1 MNIVYLGSGAFGID
15 SLKVLAGSRHNLR
28 FIASHPARPAGRGMK
43 AKATPVTQ
51 WAEKNGIDFVEAE
64 DVNAADCVEK
74 IAAYKPDLIIVIAL
88 GQKISNE
95 LIKMPPKGTINVHAS
110 LLPKYRGAAPV
121 NWAIVNGE
129 TQTGNTIITLAEKM
143 DAGSILGQNET
154 AIGADETAG
163 QLRDRLAKMAAPL
176 LLETIGKIE
185 DGSVVYTCQDNSKVT
200 RAPKLKKSDGFI
212 KFSEPAESLQR
223 KIRGFWPWPEASAN
237 YVSKLTGKCSRVILA
252 EAEVVKTS
260 NPEGLAA
267 GILDKDLNVICGKDA
282 LRIKKIKPAGKRLL
296 DFKDFVNGR
305 KTCPGDMFMEIN
317 G

>member
-15 SLKVLAGSRHNLR
+15 SLKALVGSRHNLS
-28 FIASHPARPAGRGMK
+28 FIASHPARPAGRGRK

-51 WAEKNGIDFVEAE
+51 WAEKNGIDFAEAE
-64 DVNAADCVEK
+64 DVNAADCVKK
-74 IAAYKPDLIIVIAL
+74 IAAYKPDLIIVIAM
-88 GQKISNE
+88 GQKIGNE
-95 LIKMPPKGTINVHAS
+95 LINMPPKGTINVHAS

-129 TQTGNTIITLAEKM
+129 TRSGNTIITLAEKM
-143 DAGSILGQNET
+143 DAGNILGQNET
-154 AIGADETAG
+154 AIEADETAG

-185 DGSVVYTCQDNSKVT
+185 DGSVVYTCQDNSKAT
-200 RAPKLKKSDGFI
+200 RAPKMKKSDGFI
-212 KFSEPAESLQR
+212 KFSESAESLQR

-237 YVSKLTGKCSRVILA
+237 YISKLTGKCSRVILA
-252 EAEVVKTS
+252 EAEVVETS

-267 GILDKDLNVICGKDA
+267 GVLDEDLNVICGKNA
-282 LRIKKIKPAGKRLL
+282 LRIKKLKPAGKRLL

-317 G
+317 N

>member
-15 SLKVLAGSRHNLR
+15 SLKALAGSRHNLR
-28 FIASHPARPAGRGMK
+28 FIASHPARPAGRGMRNR
-43 AKATPVTQ
+43 ATPVTQ
-51 WAEKNGIDFVEAE
+51 WAEKNSIDFVEAE

-88 GQKISNE
+88 GQKIGNE
-95 LIKMPPKGTINVHAS
+95 LINMPPKGAINVHAS

-129 TQTGNTIITLAEKM
+129 TQSGNTIITLAEKM

-163 QLRDRLAKMAAPL
+163 HLHGRLAKMAAPL

-212 KFSEPAESLQR
+212 KFSEPAEFLQR

-252 EAEVVKTS
+252 EAEVVETS

-267 GILDKDLNVICGKDA
+267 GILDKDLNVICGKNA
-282 LRIKKIKPAGKRLL
+282 LRIKKLKPAGKRLL